1 MKSTYVTIIALVVL
15 VLIYLQVPTTYN
27 IALVMWQTKQNK
39 EEYEQN
45 KKYCEERGITL
56 YYSENV
62 CAPGR
67 HPSWQKMCWLRN
79 LVKTKHHTHFIVTEG
94 LLPVDTEKKIKPGYD
109 LMMSKDET
117 VIIVK
122 NTEYSKKFLN
132 ETLDE
137 IESRCSDP
145 LFSYEKSCINEYRLH
160 DFMNINSHL
169 LIFS

>member
-1 MKSTYVTIIALVVL
+1 MKSEIITTVALIVL
-15 VLIYLQVPTTYN
+15 ILIYLGVPQTYN
-27 IALVMWQTKQNK
+27 VALVMWQTKKNK

-45 KKYCEERGITL
+45 KRYCEERGITL

-122 NTEYSKKFLN
+122 SSDYSKKFLN

-145 LFSYEKSCINEYRLH
+145 LFSYEQSCINEYRLH